1 MTTILR
7 IALLVVGVLFF
18 TIGTG
23 FLLAP
28 MRLGEALGVAANG
41 AQGLS
46 TIRGDFTSFFW
57 VGGISMAL
65 GGLRNHAELLLVAA
79 SLVGVTL
86 TGRIISLLVD
96 GTYPGAF
103 QPMLI
108 EAFALTLALVGA
120 RVLGKGPAAG

>member
-7 IALLVVGVLFF
+7 IALIVVGVLFF

-28 MRLGEALGVAANG
+28 LRLGEALGVAANG

-57 VGGISMAL
+57 VGGISLAL
-65 GGLRNHAELLLVAA
+65 GGLRSNPVLLLVAA

-86 TGRIISLLVD
+86 TGRVISLLVD

-108 EAFALTLALVGA
+108 EAIALTLALVGA
-120 RVLGKGPAAG
+120 RVLGKGPAAD